1 MVKIVMTGG
10 HAATTALATFE
21 ELNKEHYEISWIGSK
36 YAVEGKKALSLEFKI
51 FPDLGIKCYGIY
63 TGRLQKRFTKYSVFS
78 AFKIPTGFLHAFY
91 LLSKLKPDLVLSF
104 GGFAA
109 FPVVFSAWVFQI
121 PVIVHEQTSAVG
133 LANKISAKFA
143 TKIAVSR
150 KTSVKY
156 FNKKKVIVTGN
167 PILLNILKVKDKK
180 RMSRSRNLYITGGS
194 RGSQILNEAVSPA
207 LDKLLKKYVIY
218 HQTGQL
224 DYKYFKKRRS
234 KLSKRLRKKY
244 FIYENINP
252 LGVGKMYEKADIVI
266 GRAGANSVSEV
277 ILTNRPAIL
286 IPIPWSRFDE
296 QNLNAKMAETFG
308 IADILNQND
317 LNPDSLINKISEVTK
332 NWTKMVKDNYKNS
345 KDFID
350 RKAALNLFNLICETI
365 EKENY

>member
-1 MVKIVMTGG
+1 
-10 HAATTALATFE
+10 
-21 ELNKEHYEISWIGSK
+21 
-36 YAVEGKKALSLEFKI
+36 
-51 FPDLGIKCYGIY
+51 
-63 TGRLQKRFTKYSVFS
+63 
-78 AFKIPTGFLHAFY
+78 
-91 LLSKLKPDLVLSF
+91 
-104 GGFAA
+104 
-109 FPVVFSAWVFQI
+109 
-121 PVIVHEQTSAVG
+121 
-133 LANKISAKFA
+133 
-143 TKIAVSR
+143 
-150 KTSVKY
+150 
-156 FNKKKVIVTGN
+156 
-167 PILLNILKVKDKK
+167 
-180 RMSRSRNLYITGGS
+180 
-194 RGSQILNEAVSPA
+194 
-207 LDKLLKKYVIY
+207 
-218 HQTGQL
+218 
-224 DYKYFKKRRS
+224 
-234 KLSKRLRKKY
+234 
-244 FIYENINP
+244 